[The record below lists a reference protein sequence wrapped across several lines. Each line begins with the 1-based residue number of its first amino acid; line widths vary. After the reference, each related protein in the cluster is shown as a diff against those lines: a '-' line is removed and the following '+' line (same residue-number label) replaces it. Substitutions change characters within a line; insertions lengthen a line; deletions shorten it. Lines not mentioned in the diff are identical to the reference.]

1 MNKLSIEFNKWCQ
14 ICSPSQNNSDGVVT
28 DHVLS
33 EHLFCRCTVVRC
45 VQVIGTAL
53 IAGGFYLLNLWSGD
67 GVRLLVALAATSA
80 LLYIGLAVLSQ
91 TRTLVLLNLL
101 AVPILFS
108 AAYAGMNVAAEW
120 LISSFI
126 LHGSLTALQLSS
138 VDKDLS
144 DNLFCWSVF
153 NSAMALLLLLG

>member
-33 EHLFCRCTVVRC
+33 EKLFCRCTVVRC
-45 VQVIGTAL
+45 VQVIVTAL

-101 AVPILFS
+101 AVPILFA
-108 AAYAGMNVAAEW
+108 AAYAGMSVAAEW

-144 DNLFCWSVF
+144 NSLFFWSVF
-153 NSAMALLLLLG
+153 NSVMALLLLLG